1 MSDEHKAA
9 IAAGR
14 VETAAVR
21 RYLEAL
27 DSARQRSGRNQS
39 TEALQAKR
47 ARLDSEL
54 VDAKPLRR
62 LQLLQDRRNVDVAL
76 AEAAAAPSST
86 DVEAGFVEHAASY
99 AARHGVEYATWRE
112 FGVPA
117 QMLRQAG
124 IPLRR

>member
-21 RYLEAL
+21 RYLETL

-39 TEALQAKR
+39 PEALQAKR

-62 LQLLQDRRNVDVAL
+62 LQLLQDRRDVDAAL

-86 DVEAGFVEHAASY
+86 DAETGFVEHAASY
-99 AARHGVEYATWRE
+99 ATRHGIEYATWRE

-117 QMLRQAG
+117 EMLRQAD